1 MGDIF
6 PNIYKTKMDI
16 ATDMDALK
24 NLKNLNNS
32 FNILRESFLD
42 SLLIK
47 KQRLIKLRDEHM
59 IFSAHVRIKSLD
71 EDITFLQNIING
83 KCCF

>member
-59 IFSAHVRIKSLD
+59 IFSAHIQIKSLD
-71 EDITFLQNIING
+71 KDIRDVQSIING

>member
-16 ATDMDALK
+16 ATDMDA
-24 NLKNLNNS
+24 LKNLNNS

-71 EDITFLQNIING
+71 EDIKFLQNIING